1 MIYIYIDQLCACQV
15 LEAIKASTAPEP
27 FPISKQYKSRKGK
40 KEQGNESGSEGEQDA
55 GVEAAQ
61 EPRTVDKVE
70 KKTGKRKSRPKAK
83 VQVEATA
90 GSSYVPA
97 EYAEKRVAFIQKLR
111 NDGHSYEI
119 AKTTWNFSQE
129 KRSLLCGLSV
139 SELKRRRFLP
149 AGATSNPWAK

>member
-1 MIYIYIDQLCACQV
+1 M
-15 LEAIKASTAPEP
+15 
-27 FPISKQYKSRKGK
+27 
-40 KEQGNESGSEGEQDA
+40 GNESGSEGEQDA
-55 GVEAAQ
+55 GDEAAQ
-61 EPRTVDKVE
+61 KPVTDKVE
-70 KKTGKRKSRPKAK
+70 KKSVKRKSRPPKAK

-97 EYAEKRVAFIQKLR
+97 EYAEKRLAFIQKLR

-119 AKTTWNFSQE
+119 AKTTWNFSPE